1 MVVKKNNA
9 IFAPKIELNMNN
21 ADFWA
26 SVHTIIAEG
35 FTSEGLLKLDSYAE
49 QFISGRLVYQRFSP
63 QEQHG
68 CAAGGSTNVI
78 ASLLAGTE
86 AGSDSQDSQA
96 LSDYQRECQLGA
108 QQESVIERWAKAV
121 GVWTDGVDEQLP
133 KTLGEQI
140 AEGGE
145 AKVYDHG
152 STLIKSIGLDYFI
165 QPIFALDRI
174 ALHNTYFPET
184 RLTVLGFGRNKN
196 GEFKIIVEQPF
207 IDGQPVCDEE
217 IADYMHQMGFELKNP
232 RNWTYATPDI
242 YLSDMHDENVIR
254 SNKSNTI
261 FVVDCDIRINTP
273 DLRQGGTRVIFNR
286 VTWH

>member
-78 ASLLAGTE
+78 ASLLAGAE

-96 LSDYQRECQLGA
+96 LLIRLLG
-108 QQESVIERWAKAV
+108 I
-121 GVWTDGVDEQLP
+121 
-133 KTLGEQI
+133 
-140 AEGGE
+140 
-145 AKVYDHG
+145 
-152 STLIKSIGLDYFI
+152 
-165 QPIFALDRI
+165 
-174 ALHNTYFPET
+174 
-184 RLTVLGFGRNKN
+184 
-196 GEFKIIVEQPF
+196 
-207 IDGQPVCDEE
+207 
-217 IADYMHQMGFELKNP
+217 NP
-232 RNWTYATPDI
+232 
-242 YLSDMHDENVIR
+242 
-254 SNKSNTI
+254 
-261 FVVDCDIRINTP
+261 
-273 DLRQGGTRVIFNR
+273 
-286 VTWH
+286 